1 MNIHYAKA
9 DPHELLKWVTWETQ
23 CLLDLR
29 RENQAE
35 IDSAQNASSDLDS
48 LDVFSRWLDT
58 GITLYRRC
66 IPLIGNTWGIKSEA
80 EAALLGLR
88 ESAPTAEDGADTWT
102 PVDEQLMKLL
112 WGLFETC
119 IRLGRKNNRKRIYR
133 LAQEITDFHGLDIRF
148 GPCAQIARL
157 QNAQELQAAISKEA
171 VALLTLFGTDAEVQ
185 HYKEAIRL
193 IQKAWEIPDAYTQPW
208 VDAIDRERT
217 FAEQNSPEHV
227 FPEEELLILETEEKT
242 LDNIWRL
249 FETAV
254 RLPEYVER
262 NTIFNLAVE
271 LSQIHNLPD
280 QMMGVDQC
288 TNRTAV

>member
-1 MNIHYAKA
+1 M
-9 DPHELLKWVTWETQ
+9 
-23 CLLDLR
+23 
-29 RENQAE
+29 
-35 IDSAQNASSDLDS
+35 
-48 LDVFSRWLDT
+48 
-58 GITLYRRC
+58 
-66 IPLIGNTWGIKSEA
+66 
-80 EAALLGLR
+80 
-88 ESAPTAEDGADTWT
+88 
-102 PVDEQLMKLL
+102 M
-112 WGLFETC
+112 
-119 IRLGRKNNRKRIYR
+119 
-133 LAQEITDFHGLDIRF
+133 
-148 GPCAQIARL
+148 ARN
-157 QNAQELQAAISKEA
+157 NAQGLQAAISKETI
-171 VALLTLFGTDAEVQ
+171 VLLTLFGIDAEVQ
-185 HYKEAIRL
+185 HYKEDIRL
-193 IQKAWEIPDAYTQPW
+193 IQKAWEIPDADTQPW

-227 FPEEELLILETEEKT
+227 FPEEELPILETEEKT